1 MKPARLA
8 AWLALAACLAL
19 SGCKKGE
26 LQTFVYACADSVEA
40 RVTNLDVGAQTVRL
54 QVGSRR
60 WTLAIDTTA
69 SGAKYTDGDVTFWS
83 KGKEAT
89 IEQGGR
95 PLCRDCRL
103 VRTLKAD
110 AALAGGPPP
119 ADVPATIVGV
129 EWEWVSLTTP
139 VEQLTIDDPDHYT
152 LTLLPEGRVTARL
165 DCNRGTGKYTL
176 DELTKK
182 IDIGMLATTR
192 AMCAPASRADRFAKL
207 IEDASVAWLAE
218 DGSFMLELPAD
229 SGTLRFRA
237 RPGPR

>member
-1 MKPARLA
+1 VKLTPLA
-8 AWLALAACLAL
+8 ASFLIASCLVIA
-19 SGCKKGE
+19 GCKKGG

-40 RVTNLDVGAQTVRL
+40 RVTNLDAEARSIRL
-54 QVGSRR
+54 EVGSRR
-60 WTLAIDTTA
+60 WTLDLDTSA

-83 KGKEAT
+83 KGKQAT

-103 VRTLKAD
+103 VRTLKAEAAAAGAPPLAD
-110 AALAGGPPP
+110 AP
-119 ADVPATIVGV
+119 TSIVGV
-129 EWEWVSLTTP
+129 EWEWISLRTP
-139 VEQLTIDDPDHYT
+139 TEQVTIEDPAHYT
-152 LTLLPEGRVTARL
+152 LTLLPEGRVAARL

-176 DELTKK
+176 DDAAKR

-192 AMCAPASRADRFAKL
+192 AMCPPESHADRFAQL
-207 IEDASVAWLAE
+207 LEDASVAWLAE
-218 DGSFMLELPAD
+218 DGSFILELPAS